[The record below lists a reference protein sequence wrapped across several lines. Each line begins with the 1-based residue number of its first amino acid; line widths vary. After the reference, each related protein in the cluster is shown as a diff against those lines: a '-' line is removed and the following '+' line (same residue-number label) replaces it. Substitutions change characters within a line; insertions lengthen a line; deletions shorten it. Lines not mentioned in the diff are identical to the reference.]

1 MGCSVEGAGAA
12 CVLWEPQPRLAKPPT
27 LCLQLIMCTM
37 LSVWVIQ
44 DISAS
49 NRLKIPTGMAQG
61 PAGRRAPGQQVQVTR
76 GKAGLGTM
84 RSCKAGATA
93 IGAEGEPQ
101 LSAQLLQLCCSPF
114 PLV

>member
-101 LSAQLLQLCCSPF
+101 LSAQLPQLCCSPF